1 MIDFSNIINIDI
13 FSLSKIYLK
22 LARFMH
28 FTIKLNDP
36 SIYVPR
42 FMKYFNFPKEKEIEI
57 RNYVL
62 RLLKRMKKDWLG

>member
-1 MIDFSNIINIDI
+1 MIDFSNLINIDI

-36 SIYVPR
+36 SIYVP
-42 FMKYFNFPKEKEIEI
+42 
-57 RNYVL
+57 
-62 RLLKRMKKDWLG
+62 